1 MEDESEI
8 EEMEMDANFDFGKAK
23 MDYFKQ
29 RAKDILMND
38 NEIEYEGNGMQLGVC
53 FKNLKNS
60 IRNPIVV
67 HGGNEK
73 KPHYLKMTF
82 STCRAAVNGDRFL
95 EMSKLIG
102 KDGSLMPGVSNQSTT
117 SVLALGAGSKIPA
130 LMRAGKDQYAGE
142 EGSALLLMD
151 GTLKKKTK
159 KEEMIDKKIEYLLE
173 AYKKQDEALMRK
185 ATDKSSKQRQ
195 ERKNLRD
202 KFGFSDE
209 DDDDNN
215 EGRSSNQSRNNRS
228 DAQGA
233 DSKRSKDF
241 LSTGKFQSS

>member
-1 MEDESEI
+1 
-8 EEMEMDANFDFGKAK
+8 MDA
-23 MDYFKQ
+23 
-29 RAKDILMND
+29 
-38 NEIEYEGNGMQLGVC
+38 
-53 FKNLKNS
+53 
-60 IRNPIVV
+60 
-67 HGGNEK
+67 
-73 KPHYLKMTF
+73 
-82 STCRAAVNGDRFL
+82 
-95 EMSKLIG
+95 
-102 KDGSLMPGVSNQSTT
+102 
-117 SVLALGAGSKIPA
+117 
-130 LMRAGKDQYAGE
+130 
-142 EGSALLLMD
+142 
-151 GTLKKKTK
+151 TLKKKTK

-241 LSTGKFQSS
+241 LSTGKFQSSQGGGNNLPPVTHKKSVF

>member
-1 MEDESEI
+1 MEESEG
-8 EEMEMDANFDFGKAK
+8 EEMEMDANFDFGKSK

-29 RAKDILMND
+29 RAKDILMNES
-38 NEIEYEGNGMQLGVC
+38 EIEYEGNAVQLGVC
-53 FKNLKNS
+53 FKNLKNA

-67 HGGNEK
+67 HGGSEK

-102 KDGSLMPGVSNQSTT
+102 KDGSLMPGASQQSST
-117 SVLALGAGSKIPA
+117 SVLAVGTNSKIPA

-151 GTLKKKTK
+151 GTMKKKTK

-173 AYKKQDEALMRK
+173 TYKK
-185 ATDKSSKQRQ
+185 
-195 ERKNLRD
+195 
-202 KFGFSDE
+202 
-209 DDDDNN
+209 
-215 EGRSSNQSRNNRS
+215 
-228 DAQGA
+228 
-233 DSKRSKDF
+233 
-241 LSTGKFQSS
+241 

>member
-1 MEDESEI
+1 MRFLKSQGGKDKDTMPPAPSGNDQFFITENILEGDSRIIHEERSQQESELDNVPENDEFDQGEEMEDESEI

-117 SVLALGAGSKIPA
+117 SVLPLGAGSKIPA
-130 LMRAGKDQYAGE
+130 LMRAGKD
-142 EGSALLLMD
+142 
-151 GTLKKKTK
+151 
-159 KEEMIDKKIEYLLE
+159 
-173 AYKKQDEALMRK
+173 
-185 ATDKSSKQRQ
+185 
-195 ERKNLRD
+195 
-202 KFGFSDE
+202 
-209 DDDDNN
+209 
-215 EGRSSNQSRNNRS
+215 
-228 DAQGA
+228 
-233 DSKRSKDF
+233 
-241 LSTGKFQSS
+241 